1 MTTKRIE
8 TLQVLLN
15 FSNNGSAAS
24 PIHYLTVALSHSSIV
39 TYVYQTRKLDPKIL
53 LL

>member
-8 TLQVLLN
+8 TLQELLN
-15 FSNNGSAAS
+15 FRNNGSAAS

-39 TYVYQTRKLDPKIL
+39 TYVYQTRKLNPKLSL
-53 LL
+53 L